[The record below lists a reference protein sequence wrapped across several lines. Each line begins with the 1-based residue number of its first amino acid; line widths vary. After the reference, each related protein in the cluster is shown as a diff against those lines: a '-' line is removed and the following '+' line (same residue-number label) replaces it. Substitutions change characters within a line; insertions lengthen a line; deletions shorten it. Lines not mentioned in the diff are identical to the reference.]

1 MNKSVD
7 SCDKES
13 LRFRLRTFKD
23 AEADKSGS
31 VLVEAAGE
39 VSGAGKDTLNI

>member
-1 MNKSVD
+1 MNKSVG

-13 LRFRLRTFKD
+13 LRFRLRTFKH

-39 VSGAGKDTLNI
+39 FSGAGKDTLKV

>member
-1 MNKSVD
+1 MNKSVG

-23 AEADKSGS
+23 VEADVSGS

-39 VSGAGKDTLNI
+39 VPGAGKDTLKV